1 LIEAG
6 VAFDHDFELPG
17 AKLAHVAG
25 MLGAERNHQRLARD
39 TERVG
44 YREDALDFRQ
54 PNRFNQRCPSAP
66 AGPLFTYGAA
76 RLSSTFKGRAWLPAE
91 DAVFGT
97 IKKVIKDKGF
107 GFITPDDGTDEV
119 FFHRSRL
126 SPKVYFEDLREG
138 DQVQFDVRPG
148 DKGPQAFNL
157 RLR

>member
-1 LIEAG
+1 LIEVS
-6 VAFDHDFELPG
+6 VALDHDLELAAAELADMAGMPG
-17 AKLAHVAG
+17 AQ
-25 MLGAERNHQRLARD
+25 RDHQRFARYS
-39 TERVG
+39 ERVG
-44 YREDALDFRQ
+44 HREDALDFRQ
-54 PNRFNQRCPSAP
+54 SNRLEQGAP
-66 AGPLFTYGAA
+66 YALSKPLFTYGAA
-76 RLSSTFKGRAWLPAE
+76 RLSSTPGGRGPAE

-107 GFITPDDGTDEV
+107 GFITPDDGGDEV

>member
-1 LIEAG
+1 LIEVG
-6 VAFDHDFELPG
+6 VAIDDDFEFARAEP
-17 AKLAHVAG
+17 AQTAG
-25 MLGAERNHQRLARD
+25 MLGAQRNYQRLARD
-39 TERVG
+39 SQRVG
-44 YREDALDFRQ
+44 HREDAFDFLQ
-54 PNRFNQRCPSAP
+54 SNRLEQGHVLRRVA
-66 AGPLFTYGAA
+66 ALFTYGAA
-76 RLSSTFKGRAWLPAE
+76 RLSSTMGERDPAE

>member
-6 VAFDHDFELPG
+6 VAFDHDFELAG
-17 AKLAHVAG
+17 AELAHAART
-25 MLGAERNHQRLARD
+25 LSPERDHQRLARD
-39 TERVG
+39 SESVG
-44 YREDALDFRQ
+44 YREDALDLCQ
-54 PNRFNQRCPSAP
+54 PNRLKQRCPLRAHQT
-66 AGPLFTYGAA
+66 PLYIRRGSPKLNS
-76 RLSSTFKGRAWLPAE
+76 RGGRVAPAE
-91 DAVFGT
+91 DDVFGT

-138 DQVQFDVRPG
+138 DQVQFEVRPG

>member
-1 LIEAG
+1 MRSIS
-6 VAFDHDFELPG
+6 VSP
-17 AKLAHVAG
+17 
-25 MLGAERNHQRLARD
+25 
-39 TERVG
+39 T
-44 YREDALDFRQ
+44 ALSKV
-54 PNRFNQRCPSAP
+54 PPAP
-66 AGPLFTYGAA
+66 AATPLYIRRGSPKLNS
-76 RLSSTFKGRAWLPAE
+76 RGHGPAE

-107 GFITPDDGTDEV
+107 GFITPDDGGDEV